1 MKEIIED
8 LFKIYNSLID
18 SNNVIIY
25 QTINQK
31 YTSIDKSMLTAY
43 LYIQGL
49 VQMQIND
56 NEANEKIIN

>member
-49 VQMQIND
+49 V
-56 NEANEKIIN
+56 